1 MIQDLNYRKLYEEA
15 LRIRLVESR
24 IAERY
29 PEGKMRC
36 PVHLSIG
43 QEIPSAIF
51 QQVFKPG
58 DSAVSTHRAHA
69 HYLAMGGDLPR
80 MIAEI
85 YGKVT
90 GCSMGRGGS
99 MHLIDLEK
107 GFLGSSAIV
116 GNSIPIGVGVA
127 YAKKLEADQSVS
139 FIFLGDGAIEEGSFF
154 ESANF
159 AAIHKLPVVFVVE
172 NNLYSV
178 YTRLG
183 PRQPANRSISNLA
196 SAIGLNCEVAD
207 DSDFSG
213 TYSKFIALSEFARLG
228 KGPSLIEINTYR
240 KLEHCGPSDD
250 DHLGYRP
257 TAELAK
263 FKEVDLLEN
272 LQRLLILSTHDRQQL
287 EARIHMEVDKAFD
300 FAESSRFP
308 TYEEATGGVYA
319 I

>member
-1 MIQDLNYRKLYEEA
+1 MTRELDLLQLYKTA

-29 PEGKMRC
+29 SEGNMRC

-51 QQVFKPG
+51 QQVVQTG

-69 HYLAMGGDLPR
+69 HYLAMGGNLPR

-90 GCSMGRGGS
+90 GCSKGRGGS

-116 GNSIPIGVGVA
+116 GNSIPIGVGVG
-127 YAKKLEADQSVS
+127 YAKKLKKDESIS
-139 FIFLGDGAIEEGSFF
+139 FIFLGDGAIEEGSFY

-159 AAIHKLPVVFVVE
+159 AVVHKLPVVFVVE
-172 NNLYSV
+172 NNMYSV
-178 YTRLG
+178 YTGLSA
-183 PRQPANRSISNLA
+183 RQPAGRSISKLA
-196 SAIGLNCEVAD
+196 SAIGLYCDSVD
-207 DSDFSG
+207 DSEISDC
-213 TYSKFIALSEFARLG
+213 YSKLASLTDYARCG

-240 KLEHCGPSDD
+240 KLEHCGPNDD
-250 DHLGYRP
+250 DNLGYRP
-257 TAELAK
+257 KVELAK
-263 FKEVDLLEN
+263 FKERDLIATLEN
-272 LQRLLILSTHDRQQL
+272 DLSLTAQDIDAIRTEIQKDI
-287 EARIHMEVDKAFD
+287 EDAFK
-300 FAESSRFP
+300 FAESSPFP
-308 TYEEATGGVYA
+308 TFEQATGGVYA
-319 I
+319 N